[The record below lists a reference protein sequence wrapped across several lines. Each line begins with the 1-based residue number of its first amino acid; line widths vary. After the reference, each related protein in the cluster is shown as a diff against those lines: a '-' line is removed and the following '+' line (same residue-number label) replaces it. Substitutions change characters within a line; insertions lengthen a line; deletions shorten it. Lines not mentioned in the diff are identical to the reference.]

1 VYNELRF
8 EDKKDAEQLLIYAGR
23 NPDVTVGNDAFVSVG
38 NDWHISTGA
47 NQFVKVAKDLHE
59 SVEGSRNVKVSKD
72 CSLSIDGDSHSKV
85 EGKQYLTA
93 ASLDVKGQ
101 QTITLEAGSELVL
114 KVGSSSLVLS
124 ASGVAINGVKVT
136 IDGSAMVDI
145 NGGGGGGASGADA
158 AQPVAATLPE
168 EADNGQA

>member
-1 VYNELRF
+1 MT
-8 EDKKDAEQLLIYAGR
+8 AG
-23 NPDVTVGNDAFVSVG
+23 SV
-38 NDWHISTGA
+38 
-47 NQFVKVAKDLHE
+47 
-59 SVEGSRNVKVSKD
+59 
-72 CSLSIDGDSHSKV
+72 
-85 EGKQYLTA
+85 
-93 ASLDVKGQ
+93 DVKGQ

-114 KVGSSSLVLS
+114 KVGSSSLVIS

-145 NGGGGGGASGADA
+145 NGGGGGVATGADA